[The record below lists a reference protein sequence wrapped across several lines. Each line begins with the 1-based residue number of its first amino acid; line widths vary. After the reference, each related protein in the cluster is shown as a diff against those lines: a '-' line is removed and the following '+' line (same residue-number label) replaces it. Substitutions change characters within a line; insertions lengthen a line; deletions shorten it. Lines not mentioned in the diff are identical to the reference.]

1 MKRTADHH
9 HAERCRELAD
19 ILIPPLREV
28 ARRHGYALAVH
39 GSLSYDIDLI
49 ACPWRDL
56 AVDPETLAKAIQ
68 TAVHAIA
75 GHTDEHDSKQPKQK
89 PYGRLAWVFYVGGGP
104 YVDLSVMP
112 LEPPAAEKK
121 PEGLDDGN

>member
-1 MKRTADHH
+1 MKRSANH

-19 ILIPPLREV
+19 ILIVPLREV

-56 AVDPETLAKAIQ
+56 ATSPESLAEAIHKAVD
-68 TAVHAIA
+68 AIA
-75 GHTDEHDSKQPKQK
+75 GTSKLTGPEKK
-89 PYGRLAWVFYVGGGP
+89 PHGRQAWSMHMGGGP

-112 LEPPAAEKK
+112 VMPVIELPGASS
-121 PEGLDDGN
+121 

>member
-1 MKRTADHH
+1 MKRSANH

-19 ILIPPLREV
+19 ILIVPLREV

-49 ACPWRDL
+49 AVPWRDL
-56 AVDPETLAKAIQ
+56 ATSPESLAEAINKAVD
-68 TAVHAIA
+68 AIA
-75 GHTDEHDSKQPKQK
+75 GQSKMEGPEQK
-89 PYGRLAWVFYVGGGP
+89 PLGRLAWSFHMGGGP

-112 LEPPAAEKK
+112 ANAEAHREAACGRSGGAEC
-121 PEGLDDGN
+121 